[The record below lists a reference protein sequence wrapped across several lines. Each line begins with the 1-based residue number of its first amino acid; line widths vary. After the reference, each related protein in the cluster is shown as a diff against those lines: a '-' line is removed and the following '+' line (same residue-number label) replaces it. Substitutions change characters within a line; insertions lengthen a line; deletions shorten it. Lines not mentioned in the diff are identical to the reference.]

1 MKITY
6 TTLYEDEHALS
17 LDEDT
22 TLGFL
27 AGLGTSILVLLSVF
41 I

>member
-6 TTLYEDEHALS
+6 TTPYEDEHGLS

-27 AGLGTSILVLLSVF
+27 IGLGLSIFFLVCAFV
-41 I
+41 